1 MPRRPEWVHRLNTAL
16 AQLDSI
22 AAPTL
27 DRRAIEVLLG
37 VSPRQAIR
45 ILHRLCGH
53 QAGQA
58 LVIGRDE
65 LKEKLTELSANGDV
79 RFERSR
85 HGRVGEELA
94 RLGSARNAS
103 RIAVDAPASSD
114 LAQLSPNIRLGAGKL
129 EIAFESGEDLL
140 SLLLE
145 LAQAIAAD
153 PDHFQQRMQSAKTL

>member
-1 MPRRPEWVHRLNTAL
+1 MPRRPEWIHRLNAAL
-16 AQLDSI
+16 AQLDTLT
-22 AAPTL
+22 APTL
-27 DRRAIEVLLG
+27 DRRAIEVLLN

-58 LVIGRDE
+58 LVIGRAE
-65 LKEKLTELSANGDV
+65 LRQKLTELAANGEV

-94 RLGSARNAS
+94 RIGSARNAR
-103 RIAVDAPASSD
+103 RIAVESPASSD
-114 LAQLSPNIRLGAGKL
+114 LAQLSPGIRLGAGKL
-129 EIAFESGEDLL
+129 EIAFQSGEDLL

-153 PDHFQQRMQSAKTL
+153 PERFQQRMESAKTL